1 MKRASHTDTHLL
13 RPPAPL
19 LAMAFVLEERLRHRE
34 DGREPDARAE
44 EDDGAVSVCVFRGEA
59 RR

>member
-1 MKRASHTDTHLL
+1 MIRWCALVFCGVRGAIVPHTHLL

-19 LAMAFVLEERLRHRE
+19 LALVLEKRLRHRE

-44 EDDGAVSVCVFRGEA
+44 EDDGAM
-59 RR
+59 